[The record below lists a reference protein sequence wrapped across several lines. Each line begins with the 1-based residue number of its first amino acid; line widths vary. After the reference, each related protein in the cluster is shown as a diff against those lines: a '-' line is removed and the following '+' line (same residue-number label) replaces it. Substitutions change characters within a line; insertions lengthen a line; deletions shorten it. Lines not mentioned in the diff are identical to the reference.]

1 MQENTN
7 EQENMLTTDDLIF
20 IIGEK
25 EASLFQKNKKINF
38 LTKQLNEL
46 YKLNVLSQKKLEDND
61 KTSDII
67 NNLKEENEKKINNL
81 KEENKKI
88 ESDYKIV
95 INKLN
100 KKIENLRTQIK
111 LEEFKEEENNL

>member
-46 YKLNVLSQKKLEDND
+46 YKLNVLSQKKLEEND
-61 KTSDII
+61 KTSDI
-67 NNLKEENEKKINNL
+67 INNL